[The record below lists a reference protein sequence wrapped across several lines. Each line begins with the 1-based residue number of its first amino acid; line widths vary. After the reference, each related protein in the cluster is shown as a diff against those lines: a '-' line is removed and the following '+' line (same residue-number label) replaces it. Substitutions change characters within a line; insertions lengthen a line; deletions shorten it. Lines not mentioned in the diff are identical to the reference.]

1 MKLRQATPHLIIL
14 SAVFLS
20 TFGRAQ
26 TFKVRVLD
34 ALNGK
39 PYDNMPINYFCVS
52 ERERKVTIKTTAT
65 DSDGFAEINYEC
77 TSREQISILTG
88 ALDGKSIW
96 TGKVEE
102 CGWLAPQT
110 IEQILN
116 VGVIS
121 EPTAD
126 GGIWCPAK
134 ISKKLKP
141 IPGQIIFVKKLTWFD
156 KHIAPFAP

>member
-1 MKLRQATPHLIIL
+1 MKVRQLASHLIVL
-14 SAVFLS
+14 SAVFLPAL
-20 TFGRAQ
+20 GEAQ

-39 PYDNMPINYFCVS
+39 PYDNFPVYYFCSS
-52 ERERKVTIKTTAT
+52 ESQNKIAIKHTAT

-77 TSREQISILTG
+77 TSGQQIDINTG
-88 ALDGKSIW
+88 DLDGKSIY
-96 TGKVEE
+96 TGKVET
-102 CGWLAPQT
+102 CGWLASQT

-126 GGIWCPAK
+126 GGIWCPARV
-134 ISKKLKP
+134 SKKMKP
-141 IPGQIIFVKKLTWFD
+141 IPGQVIIFVKKPTWWQ
-156 KHIAPFAP
+156 KHVAP